1 MRFVWAVV
9 AFVLAAGLIAAGIA
23 QRTIFMG
30 PSTQEVSVAVEE
42 PAPYVLLD
50 GDVLREHPGSQT
62 LLVRGE
68 GEIFAA
74 YGRTADM
81 EAWLADASYNHVTA
95 GKGGELEAEL
105 IPAGAAADGDD
116 ATATPAPTESPAPA
130 ETPVPSA
137 TPTEGGAAAEPGRN
151 PAGSDLWL
159 DSFTETDALIVDKMQ
174 LPEGVSL
181 IIAYDGTADAPDD
194 IVISWPL
201 DTSTPLAGP
210 LMAAGAALL
219 LVGLVLYVL
228 AIRHQRRGRGPRR
241 KGPGPLPATEP
252 IDVAQLPPSER
263 AVIEGSAPAPGDA
276 DEASGGAPAEGP
288 DTAGVGREGTDHA
301 AGERSSDRDRKTER
315 RATTTDRRRR
325 LLALPALAVTA
336 LLASG
341 CSPDSWPQFGEGTPS
356 PSPSATVIAPENQK
370 PPAVTEAQARRI
382 LQEVSTTLSDA
393 DAAMDIALA
402 GTRLDGPALT
412 ARTTEYALRTALPE
426 TPVPAAIPT
435 DDVEVVLPEA
445 TDRWPRTVLLLSKN
459 AGDDTV
465 PPVILTMT
473 QQDPWSNYKVTNMAE
488 MSADAVFPEVAAPW
502 LGTSLVPDDS
512 AFLSIPPSELATTFA
527 DIVDAGETSA
537 SYGLFDEISQKLAQS
552 IRDSRQAVVQN
563 LADNGAAETSQTAFD
578 IVPADSAPVS
588 MATLDSGAIVAVSL
602 VDTESVTPTSADA
615 VIRFGDNA
623 QAKALTGV
631 SESAKGVTTKYEFQL
646 FFSVPSQGSTEQI
659 RLLAVRQDLLSVE
672 VIK

>member
-30 PSTQEVSVAVEE
+30 PSTQEVSVAAEE
-42 PAPYVLLD
+42 PAPYLLLD

-81 EAWLADASYNHVTA
+81 KAWLADATYNDVTVGDDGDLDVELVAA
-95 GKGGELEAEL
+95 GSAEEGGES
-105 IPAGAAADGDD
+105 
-116 ATATPAPTESPAPA
+116 TESPAPVDTA
-130 ETPVPSA
+130 APVETPVPTEDA
-137 TPTEGGAAAEPGRN
+137 TAGQPGRN

-159 DSFTETDALIVDKMQ
+159 DSFTETDALIVDNMQ

-194 IVISWPL
+194 IVVSWPL

-210 LMAAGAALL
+210 LMAAGAAVL
-219 LVGLVLYVL
+219 LVGLILYVL
-228 AIRHQRRGRGPRR
+228 GIRHQRRGRGPRR

-263 AVIEGSAPAPGDA
+263 AAIERPATTDVHDGSAQSGDGDGDDTVA
-276 DEASGGAPAEGP
+276 TGEQATGDQTGP
-288 DTAGVGREGTDHA
+288 RG
-301 AGERSSDRDRKTER
+301 SDPDRKTEM
-315 RATTTDRRRR
+315 RARPAGRRRL

-336 LLASG
+336 VLATG
-341 CSPDSWPQFGEGTPS
+341 CSPDSWPQLGEGTPS
-356 PSPSATVIAPENQK
+356 PSPTATVIAPDNQK
-370 PPAVTEAQARRI
+370 PPAVTEAQAKRI

-445 TDRWPRTVLLLSKN
+445 TDRWPRTVLLLSKS

-473 QQDPWSNYKVTNMAE
+473 QQDPWSDYKVTNMAE
-488 MSADAVFPEVAAPW
+488 MSADAVFPDVAAAW

-512 AFLSIPPSELATTFA
+512 AFLSIPPGELAATFA
-527 DIVDAGETSA
+527 DVVDEGENSA
-537 SYGLFDEISQKLAQS
+537 SYGLFDEISQNLAQS

-578 IVPADSAPVS
+578 IIPADSAPVS
-588 MATLDSGAIVAVSL
+588 MTTLDSGAIVAVSL

-631 SESAKGVTTKYEFQL
+631 TESAKGVTTKYEFQL
-646 FFSVPSQGSTEQI
+646 FFSVPAQGSTEQI
-659 RLLAVRQDLLSVE
+659 RLMAVRQDLLSVE

>member
-68 GEIFAA
+68 GDIFAA

-81 EAWLADASYNHVTA
+81 QAWLADASYNHVTA
-95 GKGGELEAEL
+95 GSDGELETEL
-105 IPAGAAADGDD
+105 IPAGAITDGDG
-116 ATATPAPTESPAPA
+116 ATATPAPAESPAPA
-130 ETPVPSA
+130 ETPVPSE
-137 TPTEGGAAAEPGRN
+137 TPAEDGAAAEAGRN

-194 IVISWPL
+194 ITISWPL

-210 LMAAGAALL
+210 LMAAGAAML

-263 AVIEGSAPAPGDA
+263 AAIESSAADAPD
-276 DEASGGAPAEGP
+276 DSDSSGAPANAAE
-288 DTAGVGREGTDHA
+288 AGQEASDDA
-301 AGERSSDRDRKTER
+301 AGADAPERDRKTER
-315 RATTTDRRRR
+315 RATSTDRRR

-336 LLASG
+336 LLATG

-356 PSPSATVIAPENQK
+356 PSPSATVIAPDNQK
-370 PPAVTEAQARRI
+370 PPAVTESQARRI
-382 LQEVSTTLSDA
+382 LQEVSTTLADA

-412 ARTTEYALRTALPE
+412 ARTTEYALRTAVPE

-435 DDVEVVLPEA
+435 DDIEVVLPEA
-445 TDRWPRTVLLLSKN
+445 TDRWPRTVLLLSKS

-473 QQDPWSNYKVTNMAE
+473 QQDPWSNYKVTTMAE

-512 AFLSIPPSELATTFA
+512 AFLSLPPSELAETFA
-527 DIVDAGETSA
+527 DIVDTGETSA
-537 SYGLFDEISQKLAQS
+537 SYGLFDEISQNLAQS

-578 IVPADSAPVS
+578 IIPADSAPVS

-631 SESAKGVTTKYEFQL
+631 TESAKGVTTKYEFQL
-646 FFSVPSQGSTEQI
+646 FFSVPAQGSTEQI

>member
-23 QRTIFMG
+23 QRTVFMG
-30 PSTQEVSVAVEE
+30 PSTQETSVAVEE

-50 GDVLREHPGSQT
+50 GDVLREHPGAQT
-62 LLVRGE
+62 LLVRGD
-68 GEIFAA
+68 GDIFAA

-81 EAWLADASYNHVTA
+81 EAWLADASYNHVTV
-95 GKGGELEAEL
+95 GKDGELDVEL
-105 IPAGAAADGDD
+105 VDAAAAGDD
-116 ATATPAPTESPAPA
+116 DTSTDAPEATPAPE
-130 ETPVPSA
+130 ETPA
-137 TPTEGGAAAEPGRN
+137 DDGAAAEAGRS
-151 PAGSDLWL
+151 PVGSDLWL
-159 DSFTETDALIVDKMQ
+159 DSFTDTDALIADMQ

-181 IIAYDGTADAPDD
+181 LIAHDGTADAPDD
-194 IVISWPL
+194 IVVSWPL

-210 LMAAGAALL
+210 LMAAGAAVL

-263 AVIEGSAPAPGDA
+263 KAIEESSSKASDTGTAPADHSEDAEAVQGDGAGGSATQD
-276 DEASGGAPAEGP
+276 DEA
-288 DTAGVGREGTDHA
+288 GT
-301 AGERSSDRDRKTER
+301 RKTEM
-315 RATTTDRRRR
+315 RATPPPRRRR
-325 LLALPALAVTA
+325 LIAIPALALTA
-336 LLASG
+336 LLATG
-341 CSPDSWPQFGEGTPS
+341 CSADSWPQFSEGTPS

-370 PPAVTEAQARRI
+370 PPAVTEAQAKRI
-382 LQEVSTTLSDA
+382 LQDVSATISDA
-393 DAAMDIALA
+393 DAAMDIDLA

-412 ARTTEYALRTALPE
+412 ARKTEYALRTAVPD
-426 TPVPAAIPT
+426 TAVPAAIPT
-435 DDVEVVLPEA
+435 DDVEVILPEA
-445 TDRWPRTVLLLSKN
+445 TDRWPRTVLLLSKSD
-459 AGDDTV
+459 GDDTV
-465 PPVILTMT
+465 PPVVLTMT
-473 QQDPWSNYKVTNMAE
+473 QQDPWSNYKVNNMAE

-512 AFLSIPPSELATTFA
+512 AFLSLPPGELAATFS
-527 DIVDAGETSA
+527 DVVDAGEQSA
-537 SYGLFDEISQKLAQS
+537 SYGLFDEISQNLAKS

-563 LADNGAAETSQTAFD
+563 LADNGAAATSQTAFD
-578 IVPADSAPVS
+578 IAPADSAPVS
-588 MATLDSGAIVAVSL
+588 MTTLGSGAIVAVSL
-602 VDTESVTPTSADA
+602 VDTETVTPTSADA

-631 SESAKGVTTKYEFQL
+631 TESAKGVTTKYEFQL
-646 FFSVPSQGSTEQI
+646 FFSVPAQGSTEQI